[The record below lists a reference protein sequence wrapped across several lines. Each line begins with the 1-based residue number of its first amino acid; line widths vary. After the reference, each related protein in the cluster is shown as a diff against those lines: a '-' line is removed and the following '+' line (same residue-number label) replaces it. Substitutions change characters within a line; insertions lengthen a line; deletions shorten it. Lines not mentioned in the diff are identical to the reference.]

1 MNLPDW
7 FDDWQAWLALSILLG
22 VAELFSLDLVL
33 LMLAGG
39 ALVGVLVALLGLPVA
54 VQIIAAVAASV
65 GMLALVRPSVVR
77 RLHTGPELTLGH
89 AALVGKQAVVVSEVS
104 ADAGQVRINGELW
117 TARPYDETRII
128 PQGARVD
135 VLQIKGATALVHE
148 IPQLDI
154 ER

>member
-1 MNLPDW
+1 VNLPDW
-7 FDDWQAWLALSILLG
+7 FDDWQAWLALAILLG

-148 IPQLDI
+148 IPQLDT
-154 ER
+154 

>member
-1 MNLPDW
+1 
-7 FDDWQAWLALSILLG
+7 
-22 VAELFSLDLVL
+22 
-33 LMLAGG
+33 
-39 ALVGVLVALLGLPVA
+39 
-54 VQIIAAVAASV
+54 V

-117 TARPYDETRII
+117 TARPYDETRVI

-148 IPQLDI
+148 VPQLDT
-154 ER
+154 